1 MHTCTYICSHY
12 LWVAPYP
19 FISPIPSLSV
29 GFSWCLGIECRL
41 NENVISFGRHLE
53 CRKLKFISV
62 FLARMRRTTRLRRRS
77 GREVAHWGANSFD
90 CGLLPRLLSCYQTQT
105 APMYAP
111 LWLCKFTIVATP
123 PFLDS
128 RTPRILRVM
137 LCDIFR
143 RYINNEFIPQLCFN
157 LWHFWLSSQMWLV
170 TEGFL
175 LAEYNILIYVIEKV
189 KVQASWN
196 IS

>member
-1 MHTCTYICSHY
+1 MYIHMQ
-12 LWVAPYP
+12 
-19 FISPIPSLSV
+19 SLSV
-29 GFSWCLGIECRL
+29 GSSISLHFSDSFSVCRILLVLGNRMQVKWKCYFIWPPLRVSEIEIYIRVSGQDAEDDPTAKAKRKRSSPLRSEFIRL
-41 NENVISFGRHLE
+41 W
-53 CRKLKFISV
+53 FI
-62 FLARMRRTTRLRRRS
+62 API
-77 GREVAHWGANSFD
+77 AQ
-90 CGLLPRLLSCYQTQT
+90 LLPNSDCANVRPTLALQIYNCCH
-105 APMYAP
+105 A
-111 LWLCKFTIVATP
+111 
-123 PFLDS
+123 PFLDA

-189 KVQASWN
+189 KVQVSWN